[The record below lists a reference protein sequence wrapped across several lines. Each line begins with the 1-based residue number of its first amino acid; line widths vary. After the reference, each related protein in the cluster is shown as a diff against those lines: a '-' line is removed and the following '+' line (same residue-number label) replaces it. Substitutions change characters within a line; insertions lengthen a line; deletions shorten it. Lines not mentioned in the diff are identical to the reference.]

1 MLFGGSYGYESNNN
15 CRTCWRGL
23 WIFYSAYCLHTG
35 MNHQRKNFIFQVNF
49 CSAFDFFKT
58 EYSVNVNYDSDENK
72 NKQESNIEHESVNM
86 KIEKVSKNTR
96 LMQNNW
102 NTKMIQGLYPFHE
115 ISADILRDS
124 WKKSATAC
132 QYRSRCPLDEGFN
145 SDRLHTTDEEALLGK
160 MNNYR
165 AIFWCTLLGLNNVF
179 GEYIFMDL

>member
-1 MLFGGSYGYESNNN
+1 MV
-15 CRTCWRGL
+15 
-23 WIFYSAYCLHTG
+23 HTDMKVTIIVEPADAG
-35 MNHQRKNFIFQVNF
+35 CEFSTVLTAFIPAWTTKERISFFRLISSQLLI
-49 CSAFDFFKT
+49 FFKT

-145 SDRLHTTDEEALLGK
+145 SDRLYTTDEEALLGK
-160 MNNYR
+160 MNNNR
-165 AIFWCTLLGLNNVF
+165 AIFWCMLLGLNNAL